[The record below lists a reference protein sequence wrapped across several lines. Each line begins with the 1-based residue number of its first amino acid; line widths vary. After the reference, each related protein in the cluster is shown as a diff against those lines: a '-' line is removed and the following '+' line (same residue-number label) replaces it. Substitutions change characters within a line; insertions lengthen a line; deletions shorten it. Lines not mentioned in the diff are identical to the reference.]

1 MEARLA
7 VASID
12 IFNESNHVF
21 GTLTACNQEVRYALT
36 IAAWTG
42 MVVNVYGNHGS
53 SYSVESHHTVAA
65 DAYKLTALEA

>member
-1 MEARLA
+1 VLPAQDMAARLA

-42 MVVNVYGNHGS
+42 MVSGP
-53 SYSVESHHTVAA
+53 
-65 DAYKLTALEA
+65 